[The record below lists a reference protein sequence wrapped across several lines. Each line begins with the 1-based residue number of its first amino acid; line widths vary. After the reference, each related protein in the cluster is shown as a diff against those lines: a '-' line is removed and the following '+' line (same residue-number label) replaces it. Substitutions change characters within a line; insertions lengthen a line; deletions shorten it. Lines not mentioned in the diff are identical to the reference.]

1 MTYPQPS
8 GASYVLNNQS
18 AFRLTTTILG
28 PGDIYESDASGLA
41 LAVGPL
47 SDIANIG
54 VTYLDE
60 QRVPALVND
69 LVISTERS
77 YIGRVDARM
86 DTVYPFT
93 LRPGRV
99 LFTIEDLYD
108 PAFRPTGFG
117 VNDVIEYL
125 DPVLDVVEYFT
136 PAPSV
141 VPARA
146 DKELYLRYLDAPG
159 VGGTSWLMVPAWGR
173 KYGHISFFNANTVTA
188 NTVSVIG
195 VRFSMTEFPSS
206 HYQET
211 LLAAAAMGA
220 GTTRELVW
228 NAAAQ
233 GVFDMIGIS
242 ATSAGPLD
250 VRITLSDKPAGA

>member
-18 AFRLTTTILG
+18 AFRLTTTIVG

-47 SDIANIG
+47 SDVANIG

-60 QRVPALVND
+60 QRLPSLVND

-86 DTVYPFT
+86 DTIYPFS

-99 LFTIEDLYD
+99 LFTLKDLYD
-108 PAFRPTGFG
+108 PAFRPTGFAI
-117 VNDVIEYL
+117 DDDIEFL
-125 DPVLDVVEYFT
+125 DPVLDIVEYFT

-146 DKELYLRYLDAPG
+146 DKELYLRYLEVPAG
-159 VGGTSWLMVPAWGR
+159 QVGWLMVPAWGR
-173 KYGHISFFNANTVTA
+173 KYGHISFFIANTVTA

-195 VRFSMTEFPSS
+195 VRFSMTELPSS

-211 LLAAAAMGA
+211 LLVAAAIAA
-220 GTTRELVW
+220 GGVRELVW
-228 NAAAQ
+228 NAANQ

>member
-18 AFRLTTTILG
+18 SFRLTTNIVG

-47 SDIANIG
+47 SDIANVG

-60 QRVPALVND
+60 QRVPAMVND

-86 DTVYPFT
+86 DTIYPFS

-99 LFTIEDLYD
+99 LFSLVDLYD
-108 PAFRPTGFG
+108 PNFRPTGF
-117 VNDVIEYL
+117 DPDDDAIEFL
-125 DPVLDVVEYFT
+125 DPVLDIIEYFT
-136 PAPSV
+136 PSPSI
-141 VPARA
+141 VPARS
-146 DKELYLRYLDAPG
+146 DKELYLRYVDAPVAG
-159 VGGTSWLMVPAWGR
+159 VGWVMVPAWGR
-173 KYGHISFFNANTVTA
+173 KYGHLSFFNANTVTPV
-188 NTVSVIG
+188 TVSVIG
-195 VRFSMTEFPSS
+195 VRFSMTEFASS

-211 LLAAAAMGA
+211 LLAAAVLAAGA
-220 GTTRELVW
+220 STELVW
-228 NAAAQ
+228 NAANQ
-233 GVFDMIGIS
+233 GVFDMLGIS
-242 ATSAGPLD
+242 ATSAGPTD
-250 VRITLSDKPAGA
+250 MRITLSDKPAGA